1 MRRLV
6 LLSILVIASSH
17 ALAQKSELIISGRF
31 KIDGSSMSDSKI
43 IVEKNGRQVKSLD
56 GSSKFEIALDFQ
68 SIYVI
73 SFVKEGF
80 VTKRLR
86 FDTNVPVDRIEYGF
100 EPFGFSVEL
109 FEQYDDV
116 NLVVFNQ
123 PVGKIS
129 YSELIDEFDYDTD
142 YTKSIQTQIDK
153 AMDDVEVAKE
163 KKVETDAANS
173 KEIANLTSS
182 AEKSAKS
189 GDYTAAITNLE
200 KAAALKKDP
209 AIEKRIQDLKQ
220 EAAKQEKQKEFNGV
234 MTQADALMAK
244 GDLEGAKKLYD
255 QANGIMGGD
264 PKVKEQLAKIQQEE
278 SRQAQANAAFDQAVK
293 EAQTAMAANNFD
305 LAIAKAEAAL
315 ALKKNPEAEKI
326 LAQAKSSKDSA
337 DQKAAAE
344 AAKLAQSQK
353 LIADGDKAFEKGDFD
368 AAEKLYAEAKSISPE
383 ASIDEKL
390 KKVTAAKAELAEEQ
404 KKQEQSK
411 AQLNELIGAAQ
422 KALAN
427 ADVAGAKEKLAQASA
442 LGSDERIGQLQ
453 KEIAAE
459 EEKIAKAKAQELENK
474 AAIDQLLSSADK
486 ALDAGDFAAAEELFN
501 QSASKGADQKRV
513 ADGLAKVQAG
523 RDALAKA
530 EAEKA
535 AQRQKEEEAA
545 AKAEA
550 EAKAAELAAKE
561 AAEKAKE
568 DAKAAAEAEK
578 IVAAQAEKEAA
589 EKAALEAELA
599 EKASK
604 EAEQKAKLEAET
616 AAKEAAE
623 KAQAEADEKKKLEEE
638 AANAAAMSE
647 QQKEAAE
654 KKAQAEKEAQELAE
668 KEAAEKAK
676 AEEAE
681 RLKQEQDAEKLAK
694 EEAARLQAEEAARVK
709 ENSKNLESAEQ
720 LAQAEAEA
728 KAKLEAQKLEQEA
741 EAKATLE
748 AKLAAEKSAEE
759 EAQKQKLLEA
769 QNYKSQADDYLKKNQ
784 LDQALASYNEVLK
797 LIPDDQE
804 STSKIQQITDLKKK
818 MAAEKEKAKEAAVAL
833 TEQGGRESEQ
843 LAQIIQEEEQKASTK
858 EIVAPTLAKVPNE
871 RPGAPSGPI
880 TISDPKVGKEA
891 LQTKTAQLTEDQK
904 YDGQL
909 KRTEAQQQEFY
920 EDQEQK
926 RLKEKYTTR
935 KTVETE
941 KAGNSLITWIYMNTG
956 NFVKTYKKVEHNWG
970 GVYFFI
976 DGQATNQ
983 RFWEHETQ

>member
-6 LLSILVIASSH
+6 LLSILVIASTH
-17 ALAQKSELIISGRF
+17 ALAQKSEFIISGRF

-56 GSSKFEIALDFQ
+56 GSSKFEIALEFQ

-116 NLVVFNQ
+116 NMVVFNQ

-163 KKVETDAANS
+163 KKIEKDAANAS
-173 KEIANLTSS
+173 EIANLTSS

-189 GDYTAAITNLE
+189 GDYTTAITNLE
-200 KAAALKKDP
+200 KAVALKKDP
-209 AIEKRIQDLKQ
+209 LIEKRIQDLKQ

-234 MTQADALMAK
+234 LAQADALMAK

-278 SRQAQANAAFDQAVK
+278 SRQAQANAAFDQTEK

-326 LAQAKSSKDSA
+326 LAQAKSSKDAA

-404 KKQEQSK
+404 KKQEQAK

-459 EEKIAKAKAQELENK
+459 EDKIAKAKAQELENK

-513 ADGLAKVQAG
+513 SDGLAKVQAG

-530 EAEKA
+530 EAEQA
-535 AQRQKEEEAA
+535 VQRQREEEAA

-550 EAKAAELAAKE
+550 EAKAAEQAAKE

-568 DAKAAAEAEK
+568 DAKVTAEAEK
-578 IVAAQAEKEAA
+578 SAADQAEKEAA
-589 EKAALEAELA
+589 AKAALEAELA
-599 EKASK
+599 EKAAK
-604 EAEQKAKLEAET
+604 EAEQKAKLESEA

-623 KAQAEADEKKKLEEE
+623 KAQAEADEKKRLEEE
-638 AANAAAMSE
+638 AAKASAMSE
-647 QQKEAAE
+647 QQKETA
-654 KKAQAEKEAQELAE
+654 KKEAQAEKEAQELAE

-676 AEEAE
+676 AAEAE

-694 EEAARLQAEEAARVK
+694 EEAARVK

-741 EAKATLE
+741 EAKAALE
-748 AKLAAEKSAEE
+748 TKLAAEKSAEE

-784 LDQALASYNEVLK
+784 LDQALAAYNEALK
-797 LIPDDQE
+797 LIPGDQE
-804 STSKIQQITDLKKK
+804 STSKIQQIADLKNK

-843 LAQIIQEEEQKASTK
+843 LAQIIQEEEQKAGTK
-858 EIVAPTLAKVPNE
+858 EIAAPTHAKVPNE

-891 LQTKTAQLTEDQK
+891 LQTKTAQLTEDEK

-909 KRTEAQQQEFY
+909 ERTEAQQQEFY